1 MIRLELV
8 SENTFFPV
16 LRLKVSTEQEK
27 YVSSNL
33 VSLAQAW
40 LYYDKAKP
48 YAILDDDTVVG
59 FLMLDWDEEERTVG
73 IWRFMIGADYQG
85 KGYGRAALTQAINM
99 IRDTGKFD
107 MVYLGYVPG
116 NEVAEKLYYSLG
128 FKDSNERD
136 GDEIILKLSLTD

>member
-48 YAILDDDTVVG
+48 YAIMDDDTVVG

>member
-1 MIRLELV
+1 MVRLEIV

-16 LRLKVSTEQEK
+16 LKLKVRTEQEEF
-27 YVSSNL
+27 VSSNL
-33 VSLAQAW
+33 ISLAQAW

-48 YAILDDDTVVG
+48 YAIMDDDTVVG
-59 FLMLDWDEEERTVG
+59 FLMFDWDEEERTVG

-107 MVYLGYVPG
+107 TVYLGYVPG